1 MVNMTDPA
9 GESRGPGERRLARPP
24 SDRYRTSVP
33 DRERG
38 SAPPQGGARAS
49 SLGLGTLAALAGA
62 AATVALG
69 GVMAVSGGL
78 LIVAVVTGYA
88 IGSSV
93 AGRSRAVWIAV
104 TLAVAGILL
113 GQVGL
118 WLFARVEGGVL
129 ALPDYLGQTF
139 GVLVPLEI
147 VLGAAAAWW
156 TAR

>member
-1 MVNMTDPA
+1 MAGMTDPS
-9 GESRGPGERRLARPP
+9 GESRAPGERRLARPP

-33 DRERG
+33 DRERD
-38 SAPPQGGARAS
+38 SAPPPGGARAS

-62 AATVALG
+62 ATTVVLG

-93 AGRSRAVWIAV
+93 AGRSRAMWLAV

-129 ALPDYLGQTF
+129 TLPDYLAQTF
-139 GVLVPLEI
+139 GILVPAQVFLA
-147 VLGAAAAWW
+147 AAAAWW